1 MDQIKQMA
9 SLKDYTRLLGL
20 FYSYFGALELV
31 IAKHI
36 LPENLQDIHERRKAD
51 LISQDLIRLGAPV
64 PDLLL
69 PGFLPAV
76 KNYYEAFGALYVIE
90 GSSLGGNHIAKMIRR
105 KLPEVSDATLFFSG
119 YGDRT
124 NEMWHR
130 FKNRL
135 DNIPGDEA
143 AFKSIQSGA
152 RDTFL
157 KFAEWINSNI
167 RLKMLI

>member
-1 MDQIKQMA
+1 MA

-105 KLPEVSDATLFFSG
+105 KLPEVSDATLFFQVMETGQMKCGTGLKIDWIIYLVMKRHSKV
-119 YGDRT
+119 Y
-124 NEMWHR
+124 NPE
-130 FKNRL
+130 
-135 DNIPGDEA
+135 PGIL
-143 AFKSIQSGA
+143 F
-152 RDTFL
+152 
-157 KFAEWINSNI
+157 
-167 RLKMLI
+167 